1 MMKRLTSV
9 CVVIAVL
16 ATGTAAGQ
24 EGEKRSIKQL
34 TMFLIDARNEGV
46 SEQTETTGTGIK
58 RIEIPDRA
66 VDKKVILDSKDM
78 PRGKEWVVKFVKTT
92 LADDTVVNSQIL
104 LPRET
109 GKVTLQNVRNGGP
122 SVVSDNGTRTWY
134 TFCAEYD
141 VAADSSKENIAQA
154 KNDMEGLQGTWRRH
168 NVTKVVVEGDKM
180 TIYDSRPGQE
190 EMITGV
196 INIDPKTKALD
207 WTGRLGIG
215 IGVFT
220 KMGIYEV
227 KGDDLK
233 IYFGGEL
240 ERATS
245 FDGKVDGTDG
255 WLLVLKREKP

>member
-1 MMKRLTSV
+1 MMKRLTSL
-9 CVVIAVL
+9 CGVIAVL
-16 ATGTAAGQ
+16 AIVGTAAGQ

-34 TMFLIDARNEGV
+34 TIFLIDARNEGV

-58 RIEIPDRA
+58 QIEIPERA
-66 VDKKVILDSKDM
+66 VAKKVILDSKDT
-78 PRGKEWVVKFVKTT
+78 PRGKEWIVKFVKTT

-122 SVVSDNGTRTWY
+122 RVVSDNGTRTWY
-134 TFCAEYD
+134 TFYAEYE

-154 KNDMEGLQGTWRRH
+154 KKDMEALQGTWRRSKMI
-168 NVTKVVVEGDKM
+168 KVVVKGDRM

-190 EMITGV
+190 ETITGV
-196 INIDPKTKALD
+196 INIDPKNKSFD

-220 KMGIYEV
+220 KIGIYEL
-227 KGDDLK
+227 KDDDLK

-240 ERATS
+240 ERAKT
-245 FDGKVDGTDG
+245 FDGKDG
-255 WLLVLKREKP
+255 WLLVLEREKP